1 MTHQHT
7 ISIYQTS
14 LGRFAVH
21 LRGLPD
27 REFPTLA
34 EAAEHA
40 ETVQAA
46 NVGPDRCRIVIRRE
60 AGS

>member
-1 MTHQHT
+1 MTYQRT

-27 REFPTLA
+27 RDFLTLA
-34 EAAEHA
+34 EAEEHA

-46 NVGPDRCRIVIRRE
+46 NGGPDRCRIVIRRE
-60 AGS
+60 AGA